1 MSQVRARHF
10 ALGPSR
16 IFAGILAVAHATSL
30 IALWWSSLALPA
42 LVLVTVLVSGHGL
55 WAIWRFALLRSPRSI
70 TAITVDG
77 QSRCTLIARD
87 GVIEQAEL
95 AAQTTVTGRMV
106 LIVARIADAR
116 RFAALRHVAIFSD
129 TLELAAFREMRVRV
143 KWARPQTRAPSHSRT
158 SMI

>member
-1 MSQVRARHF
+1 M
-10 ALGPSR
+10 GPSR
-16 IFAGILAVAHATSL
+16 IFAGILALAHATSL
-30 IALWWSSLALPA
+30 IPLWWTSLSPAALI
-42 LVLVTVLVSGHGL
+42 LVTVLVSGHGF
-55 WAIWRFALLRSPRSI
+55 WAVRRFSLLRSPRSI
-70 TAITVDG
+70 TAITVEG
-77 QSRCTLIARD
+77 QSSCTLIARD

-106 LIVARIADAR
+106 VIVARIADAR

-129 TLELAAFREMRVRV
+129 TLEPAAFREMRVRV